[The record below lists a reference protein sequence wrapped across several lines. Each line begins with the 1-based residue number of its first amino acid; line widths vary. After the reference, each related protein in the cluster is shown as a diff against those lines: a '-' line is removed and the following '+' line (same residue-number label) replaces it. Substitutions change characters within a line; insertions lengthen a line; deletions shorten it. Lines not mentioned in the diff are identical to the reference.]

1 MITAGWVSVPI
12 VSKND
17 EYIERELALELCLT
31 SQLFKNFNFEIENGG
46 GNITDIDEEREN
58 HAMT

>member
-1 MITAGWVSVPI
+1 MITAGWVSVSI

-17 EYIERELALELCLT
+17 EYTERELALVLRLT
-31 SQLFKNFNFEIENGG
+31 SQLLKNFDFEIENGG
-46 GNITDIDEEREN
+46 GDITDIDEEREN

>member
-12 VSKND
+12 VSKNF

>member
-31 SQLFKNFNFEIENGG
+31 SQLFKNFDFEIENGG

>member
-31 SQLFKNFNFEIENGG
+31 SQLFKNFDFEIENGG
-46 GNITDIDEEREN
+46 GDISLL
-58 HAMT
+58 T

>member
-12 VSKND
+12 VSKNF

-46 GNITDIDEEREN
+46 GNITDIDEGREN
-58 HAMT
+58 HAMA